1 MLRKTGAALL
11 LLMAWQAQAA
21 YECNVKPQ
29 DDIFINQDT
38 VKVAG
43 ASGELVIGKNGDVT
57 RNGKV
62 LTLSDAARAQAVS
75 YQTNLRT
82 DLPYINDGVRSRL
95 KIAQSALDNVIVKQL
110 GTESNVRKRLVTL
123 SSELTKEMEKVLEPR
138 PGGLA
143 FHHQAVSQVE
153 ANGQV
158 IMQNTLGGVLQDSIN
173 ELGIQQVA
181 KAGKSGNPLQ
191 AVLGSLGGL
200 QQQIKDEWKKQEKD
214 FNQFGQEAC
223 GKVTV
228 LEQQRAN
235 LLKVLP
241 Q

>member
-95 KIAQSALDNVIVKQL
+95 KTAQGALDNVIVKQL

-138 PGGLA
+138 PEGLA

-153 ANGQV
+153 ANGQM

>member
-29 DDIFINQDT
+29 DDIFINKDT
-38 VKVAG
+38 VKIAG

-95 KIAQSALDNVIVKQL
+95 KTAQGALDNVIVKQL
-110 GTESNVRKRLVTL
+110 GSESNVRKRLVTL

-138 PGGLA
+138 AEGLA

-214 FNQFGQEAC
+214 FNQFGKEAC

-228 LEQQRAN
+228 LEQQRAD
-235 LLKVLP
+235 LLKALP

>member
-95 KIAQSALDNVIVKQL
+95 KIAQGALDNVIVKQL

-138 PGGLA
+138 PEGLA

-235 LLKVLP
+235 LLKALP

>member
-95 KIAQSALDNVIVKQL
+95 KTAQGALDNVIVKQL

-138 PGGLA
+138 AEGLA

-153 ANGQV
+153 ANGQA

-214 FNQFGQEAC
+214 FNQFGKEAC
-223 GKVTV
+223 GRVTV
-228 LEQQRAN
+228 LEQQRAD

>member
-95 KIAQSALDNVIVKQL
+95 KTAQGALDNVIVKQL

-138 PGGLA
+138 AEGLA

-181 KAGKSGNPLQ
+181 KTGKSSNPLQ

-214 FNQFGQEAC
+214 FNQFGKEAC

-228 LEQQRAN
+228 LEQQRAE
-235 LLKVLP
+235 LLKALP

>member
-138 PGGLA
+138 PEGLA

-214 FNQFGQEAC
+214 FNQFSQEAC